1 VKYCPKCL
9 VGLEERAEK
18 CPLCGAPAVTELP
31 GGRDRQREIE
41 ALGKREPFTP
51 EVRDADI
58 GEKLKPE
65 DLRKVIVELLSVSL
79 GIILVMTFIIDFL
92 LTRGLSW
99 SRYTSIVLVVIW
111 LASAMPLI
119 LWRHPWLV
127 FSVLAPALVLA
138 VMLWLVPRMALFV
151 NVALPITLLIEG
163 LVAASGTLAS
173 RQKVKGLNAVGI
185 ILTAIAI
192 ACLGLDS
199 CLSLYSSGRISCSW
213 SLVVAISTIPVA
225 GFFFYLHYRI
235 MSRASLKKLFRL

>member
-1 VKYCPKCL
+1 L
-9 VGLEERAEK
+9 GERAET
-18 CPLCGAPAVTELP
+18 CPLCGASAAAELP
-31 GGRDRQREIE
+31 EGGDRQRGIE
-41 ALGKREPFTP
+41 ALDKREPFAP

-79 GIILVMTFIIDFL
+79 GIILVMTLMIDFL
-92 LTRGLSW
+92 LTGGLSW
-99 SRYTSIVLVVIW
+99 SRYSSIVLAVIW
-111 LASAMPLI
+111 LASAIPLI

-127 FSVLAPALVLA
+127 FSVLAPSLVLA
-138 VMLWLVPRMALFV
+138 VMLCLVPRMALFV
-151 NVALPITLLIEG
+151 NVALPITLLLEA

-192 ACLGLDS
+192 ACLGIDS
-199 CLSLYSSGRISCSW
+199 CLALYSSGRISFSW
-213 SLVVAISTIPVA
+213 SIVVAISAIPVA

-235 MSRASLKKLFRL
+235 INRASLKKLFRL